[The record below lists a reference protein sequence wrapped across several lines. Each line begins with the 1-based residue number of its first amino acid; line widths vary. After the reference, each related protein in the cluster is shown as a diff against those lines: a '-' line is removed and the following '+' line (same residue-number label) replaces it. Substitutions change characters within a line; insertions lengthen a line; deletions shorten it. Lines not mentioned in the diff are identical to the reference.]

1 MDNYVPKTNREKIE
15 YLMATD
21 KRRES
26 HINELKKDVRNLS
39 GNVEKLVVAIKG
51 SELNEEGGL
60 LPYIKE
66 VKETVKIYKKDIE
79 DLKDFKRTIQPQFN
93 IGKWVFLLVAGA
105 LILGYV
111 KEKTSEEDKKQN
123 QEHSQNK

>member
-111 KEKTSEEDKKQN
+111 KEKTSDEDRKQN

>member
-1 MDNYVPKTNREKIE
+1 VPKTNREKIE

-79 DLKDFKRTIQPQFN
+79 DLKDFKRIIQPQFN
-93 IGKWVFLLVAGA
+93 IGKWVFLLVSGA

-123 QEHSQNK
+123 QEQSQNK